1 MNAYLAERKKPAV
14 TLIELIVAM
23 ILLAVILL
31 GVSAFDNISNK
42 IFISSV
48 RRSHLLNELT
58 YVLDHLDKH
67 VKQGDAGAAV
77 PALSITA
84 GTNPSLSINSKEGAV
99 MNYTFD
105 AGGHKI
111 VFKQGGAADN
121 FLTSRFYN
129 DANVPFG
136 ISLDDQGALVNN
148 LTFIFD
154 PSKNYHPDTNP
165 KVTVKAMYF
174 YPDN

>member
-1 MNAYLAERKKPAV
+1 MNACLAERRKPAV

-23 ILLAVILL
+23 ILLSMILL

-42 IFISSV
+42 IFVSSV
-48 RRSHLLNELT
+48 KRSLLLNELT
-58 YVLDHLDKH
+58 FVLDHIDKY

-84 GTNPSLSINSKEGAV
+84 GTDSILSINNRDGAV
-99 MNYTFD
+99 MKYTFD
-105 AGGHKI
+105 AGEHKI
-111 VFKQGGAADN
+111 IFTNTTNVVN
-121 FLTSRFYN
+121 SLTSRFYN
-129 DANVPFG
+129 DASAPFG
-136 ISLDDQGALVNN
+136 MKLDDQGALVNN

-154 PSKNYHPDTNP
+154 PSKNYHPYTNP
-165 KVTVKAMYF
+165 KITIKAVYF